1 MFSCCYL
8 CLYSPDLAH
17 LYIFVAGLLTRDCF
31 LVFLLLFLS
40 PCLNSPGLAEQL
52 ESEAEE
58 GGEAREADTKTNL
71 GISDF
76 YK

>member
-1 MFSCCYL
+1 M
-8 CLYSPDLAH
+8 
-17 LYIFVAGLLTRDCF
+17 I
-31 LVFLLLFLS
+31 VFLLFIL

-58 GGEAREADTKTNL
+58 GGEAREANTKTNL

>member
-1 MFSCCYL
+1 M
-8 CLYSPDLAH
+8 
-17 LYIFVAGLLTRDCF
+17 I
-31 LVFLLLFLS
+31 VFLLFIL

-52 ESEAEE
+52 ESEAKE

-76 YK
+76 TSEKLLEKFDTKQQDPIGKTYFSMTKTV